1 MESLFQTILRM
12 SLSACPV
19 ILAVLLVRLLLTG
32 APKKWSYLLWS
43 VVGFRLI
50 CPVSFQAAFSLFS
63 VAPMPMQQMQPL
75 QPVQPVAPVNPV
87 PVVEPAAA
95 PIQIPAP
102 TVTESVV
109 RLWPTVGIVIWCLG
123 MAALVIYSLVR
134 VLRLRSLL
142 LDAVI
147 VEPGVWQ
154 SDRISTP
161 FLMGLIHPQIYIPT
175 GTDPETTRYVLAHER
190 VHLSRGDHWIKLLA
204 FLILTVHWFNPLCW
218 LAFLLMN
225 RDMELSCD
233 ERVLSEHDS
242 IARAYSLSLLHFASG
257 RRFPGPGMLA
267 FGEPDV
273 KRRVQNVLHWRQ
285 PKRWATI
292 LAAVLCVAAVA
303 ACAANPLNDA
313 EREAIKN
320 VAMEAGRLSVSQS
333 AVVDT
338 NGQLIPGIEDLY
350 EQQLRE
356 VFTEDSGYIR
366 QYADTMRLIVEGFND
381 DTDVL
386 LDHQIMDFKL
396 KKLKIDG
403 NQATAVCRVKCLQRY
418 IPHRE
423 NGYAAVFTASR
434 ETVTY
439 TLIQGEDG
447 AWRVKSFDSDDYVS
461 GTPLELGMIGNYKE
475 KVFPTRAE
483 ACQYA
488 ASVGPS
494 AQEDANAEGAA
505 IQRLMNLQAADIQEF
520 ISRFS
525 SSDPAYNDTLAAAIR
540 NAAGKAVQ
548 ASDEDMISMPWYWA
562 ELYLSKNSDGGISHE
577 TIYFQE
583 ELTAPVV
590 YAQYENPETKVSER
604 LRIEDETL
612 YWLIRNNYTLTERVE
627 LSALALYWDPIHS
640 RAADTVQRS
649 DFLTGYDI
657 VSFYK
662 MDTLANDVHTYDVYY
677 WCAAYD
683 VTDPYQFPFAGGA
696 GLDSQG
702 RVIGMNEEE
711 CYFIVRED
719 GAYFFMGFETPFGY
733 DGESTR
739 ARCLELIQNA
749 EQQALSQGI
758 NHP

>member
-1 MESLFQTILRM
+1 MANLFETILRM

-32 APKKWSYLLWS
+32 ASKKWSYLLWS

-63 VAPMPMQQMQPL
+63 AAPMQIQQMQPL
-75 QPVQPVAPVNPV
+75 QPITPVNPV
-87 PVVEPAAA
+87 PVAEPAAA
-95 PIQIPAP
+95 PIQITAP
-102 TVTESVV
+102 EITESAV
-109 RLWPTVGIVIWCLG
+109 RLWPTVGIILWCLG

-142 LDAVI
+142 LDAVRI
-147 VEPGVWQ
+147 ESGVWQ

-161 FLMGLIHPQIYIPT
+161 FLMGLLHPKIYLPT
-175 GTDPETTRYVLAHER
+175 GTDPETMRYVLAHER
-190 VHLSRGDHWIKLLA
+190 VHLQRGDHWVKALA

-233 ERVLSEHDS
+233 ERVLAEHGS
-242 IARAYSLSLLHFASG
+242 IARAYSLSLLHFATG

-273 KRRVQNVLHWRQ
+273 KRRIQNVLRWRQ

-292 LAAVLCVAAVA
+292 LASLLCVVAVA

-396 KKLKIDG
+396 RKLKLNGD
-403 NQATAVCRVKCLQRY
+403 QATAVCRVKSLQRY

-423 NGYAAVFTASR
+423 DGGYDVIFAASQ
-434 ETVTY
+434 EKVTY
-439 TLIQGEDG
+439 TLIKGDDG
-447 AWRVKSFDSDDYVS
+447 QWRVQSFDSENYTF
-461 GTPLELGMIGNYKE
+461 GTPLEMGILGNYKE
-475 KVFPTRAE
+475 KTFPTREE

-505 IQRLMNLQAADIQEF
+505 IRRLMNLQAADIREF

-548 ASDEDMISMPWYWA
+548 ASEEDMIPMPWYWA
-562 ELYLSKNSDGGISHE
+562 ELYLSKNTGPGSE

-583 ELTAPVV
+583 ELTEPLV
-590 YAQYENPETKVSER
+590 YVQYVNPETKVSER

-612 YWLIRNNYTLTERVE
+612 YWLIRNNFTLPERVDT
-627 LSALALYWDPIHS
+627 SALALYWDTIHS

-657 VSFYK
+657 TSFYK
-662 MDTLANDVHTYDVYY
+662 MDTLVNDVHTYDVYY

-702 RVIGMNEEE
+702 RVIGLNEEE

-719 GAYFFMGFETPFGY
+719 GAYFFMSFETPFGY
-733 DGESTR
+733 ADHEDIR

-749 EQQALSQGI
+749 EQQALSQGM